1 LNYRFLLAS
10 LVGMTCEL
18 AGQTRHEFRELHMGV
33 EVRIVL
39 YVDTGRSAQRAA
51 RAAFDRIA
59 QLEDAMS
66 DYRSESEV
74 RRLERHVGAWVRVS
88 DELFTVLERALEVAE
103 ATDGAFD
110 PTVGPL
116 VALWRSA
123 RRSGQLPR
131 SRPLDSA
138 RSLVGWRQVAL
149 DSAGQRVRLR
159 QAGMR
164 LDLGGIAKGFILQ
177 RALEALRGQGI
188 RSALVEA
195 GGDIALGDA
204 PPARL
209 GWGIAVGDT
218 ALVLANTSVAT
229 SGPQVQ
235 FVEIAGV
242 RYSHIVDPRT
252 GLGITSS
259 RQATVVATDG
269 ALADA
274 LATALT
280 ILDVDGRARAL
291 ARFPHVHGVVSERGW

>member
-1 LNYRFLLAS
+1 
-10 LVGMTCEL
+10 
-18 AGQTRHEFRELHMGV
+18 MGV

-39 YVDTGRSAQRAA
+39 YADADPSAQRAA
-51 RAAFDRIA
+51 RAAFHRIA
-59 QLEDAMS
+59 QLEDVMS

-74 RRLERHVGAWVRVS
+74 RRLEGRVESWVPVS
-88 DELFTVLERALEVAE
+88 DELFAVIERAIAVAE

-116 VALWRSA
+116 VALWRTA
-123 RRSGQLPR
+123 RRAGQLP
-131 SRPLDSA
+131 SSGTLDSA

-149 DSAGQRVRLR
+149 DSTRQRVRLMR
-159 QAGMR
+159 AGMR

-177 RALEALRGQGI
+177 RALEALHAQGV

-204 PPARL
+204 PPARN
-209 GWGIAVGDT
+209 GWVIAVGDT

-229 SGPQVQ
+229 SGPRTQ

-242 RYSHIVDPRT
+242 RYSHIVDPRS

-280 ILDVDGRARAL
+280 VLDADGRARAL
-291 ARFPHVHGVVSERGW
+291 ARFPGAQGSVSESPH